1 MTVIYA
7 VIVLGVLIFV
17 HEFGHFL
24 VAKLFNVKVE
34 KFSLGFGPKLLGKQ
48 IGETE
53 YLVSAFPLGGYVKM
67 FGEGG
72 VIEGEKSHHPA
83 LDDGAENAAQGA
95 GEAATDKLEL
105 TEEEKARSFAHKPP
119 LIRIAIVMA
128 GPVFNLIFAW
138 LAFIVLSMVGV
149 PSITTKVGEVLK
161 DKPAAKAGIQ
171 KNDVITAIDGKT
183 IAHWEEVAEAIAA
196 SKGKPVE
203 VTVKRDKSDMQFTIT
218 PEPHVSKNLFGE
230 AVSSFAIG
238 VASAGEIVTEH
249 FTPIQAIAK
258 GTIQTGKVIQITVMS
273 LVKLAQRVVP
283 LDTLG
288 GPIMIAKM
296 AGETAQ
302 AGGSSFL
309 AFMALLSINLG
320 VLNLLPVPVLDG
332 GHLFFFFWEL
342 VFRRPVSQKT
352 REYAQRV
359 GLMLLLGLMLL
370 AFYNDIVRYFVG
382 QVK

>member
-1 MTVIYA
+1 MMVIYA

-24 VAKLFNVKVE
+24 VAKLFNVKIE
-34 KFSLGFGPKLLGKQ
+34 KFSLGFGPKLVGKK

-72 VIEGEKSHHPA
+72 FIEGGETHHPVSEEEE
-83 LDDGAENAAQGA
+83 ENAVKGA
-95 GEAATDKLEL
+95 GEAVAVQREL
-105 TEEEKARSFAHKPP
+105 TEEEKTRSFAHKPP
-119 LIRIAIVMA
+119 LARIAIVMA

-138 LAFIVLSMVGV
+138 LVFIVLCMVGV
-149 PSITTKVGEVLK
+149 PSVTTRIGEVLK

-171 KNDVITAIDGKT
+171 KNDVITGIDGKVL
-183 IAHWEEVAEAIAA
+183 AHWEDVAEAIAA
-196 SKGKPVE
+196 AKGKPV
-203 VTVKRDKSDMQFTIT
+203 VVSVKRDTTDLQFTIT
-218 PEPHVSKNLFGE
+218 PEPRISKNLFGE
-230 AVSSFAIG
+230 KINGFAIG

-249 FTPIQAIAK
+249 FGPLQAVGK
-258 GTIQTGKVIQITVMS
+258 GTIQTGKVIEITVMS

-296 AGETAQ
+296 AGETAH

-309 AFMALLSINLG
+309 AFMALLSVNLG

-342 VFRRPVSQKT
+342 VFRRPVSQKA
-352 REYAQRV
+352 REYAQQV

-370 AFYNDIVRYFVG
+370 AFYNDIIRYFVG
-382 QVK
+382 QG

>member
-1 MTVIYA
+1 MMIIYA

-24 VAKLFNVKVE
+24 VAKLFNVKIE
-34 KFSLGFGPKLLGKQ
+34 KFSLGFGPKLVGKK

-67 FGEGG
+67 FGEAGF
-72 VIEGEKSHHPA
+72 IEGGGSHHPS
-83 LDDGAENAAQGA
+83 GEEEENAVTDA
-95 GEAATDKLEL
+95 GVAVPMQREL
-105 TEEEKARSFAHKPP
+105 TEEEKTRSFAHKPP
-119 LIRIAIVMA
+119 LVRIAIVIA

-138 LAFIVLSMVGV
+138 LAFIVLCMVGV
-149 PSITTKVGEVLK
+149 PSVTTRIGEVLK

-171 KNDVITAIDGKT
+171 KNDVITAINGKT
-183 IAHWEEVAEAIAA
+183 ISHWEEVAEAIVAT
-196 SKGKPVE
+196 KGKPV
-203 VTVKRDKSDMQFTIT
+203 VVSVKRNTADLQFTIT
-218 PEPHVSKNLFGE
+218 PEPRVSKNLFGE
-230 AVSSFAIG
+230 KVNGFAIG

-249 FTPIQAIAK
+249 FGPVQAVGK
-258 GTIQTGKVIQITVMS
+258 GTIQTGKVIEITVMS

-309 AFMALLSINLG
+309 AFMALLSVNLG

-332 GHLFFFFWEL
+332 GHLFFFLWEL
-342 VFRRPVSQKT
+342 VFRRPVSQKA
-352 REYAQRV
+352 REYAQQV

-382 QVK
+382 QG